1 MSGMPDKPK
10 VPAADQVARILSFL
24 ARQRGGVPAA
34 TISKNLGIPRSS
46 VYHLLSA
53 LSRHGFVV
61 NGDRLWALG
70 VAAHDLGSGFARQQP
85 LALVGRSLV
94 ARLSDQ
100 LGENCHLAVLNGRDV
115 VYVIEERASG
125 KPSLVSD
132 VGVRLPAHL
141 TASGR
146 AMLSVLSREQVLAIY
161 PDDSALTSRGEA
173 RQTRIE
179 LRDEL
184 RKTRERGYAI
194 EDGEITSGLYSLAV
208 PVLDRSGWPIASV
221 ATTFAASQ
229 NVAPAPLVEKLKQA
243 AGEISRRL
251 RA

>member
-1 MSGMPDKPK
+1 MPDKPK

-34 TISKNLGIPRSS
+34 TIAKNLGIPRSS
-46 VYHLLSA
+46 VYHLLTA

-100 LGENCHLAVLNGRDV
+100 IGENCHLAVLNGRDV

-161 PDDSALTSRGEA
+161 PDDAALTSRGEA

-184 RKTRERGYAI
+184 RKTRERGFAI

-208 PVLDRSGWPIASV
+208 PVLDRSAWPIAAV
-221 ATTFAASQ
+221 ATTFATSQ
-229 NVAPAPLVEKLKQA
+229 DFSPAPLVEKLRQA
-243 AGEISRRL
+243 AGEISRKL